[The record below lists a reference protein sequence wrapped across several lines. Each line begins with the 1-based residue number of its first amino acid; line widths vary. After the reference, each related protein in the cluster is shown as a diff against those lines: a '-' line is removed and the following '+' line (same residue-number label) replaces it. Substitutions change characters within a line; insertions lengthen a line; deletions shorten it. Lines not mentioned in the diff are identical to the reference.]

1 MGVAADATVVGAGPN
16 GLAAAIELT
25 RSGRRV
31 LVIEAAKEIG
41 GGTRTDELTLPGFL
55 HDVCSAIHPSGIAS
69 PFFAEIGLEVDW
81 IQSPLPFA
89 HPLGEGEAVALHR
102 SVDDTA
108 SQFGDD
114 RSSYLDLMAPLVER
128 LDALV
133 DEVLAPLTLIPD
145 HLGPFARIALL
156 GTMSAATMVSR
167 FEDDGARGL
176 FAGLAAHA
184 VAPFGAL
191 ATSGVA
197 LMLGAIG
204 HAMGWPLARGGSQSI
219 AMALAD
225 ELTAN
230 GGSIETGRLVKTV
243 DELEGDLFLLDVMP
257 PAAYRIAK
265 DRLSPSSLRRLPRWR
280 RGPGVFKVDW
290 ALDGPIPWSDRF
302 SPDAATV
309 HLGGTWEE
317 IEAAESEVFAGGH
330 PGRPFVILAQQSL
343 FDGTRAPAGKH
354 TAWGYCHVPNG
365 STVDMTAAIEAQIER
380 FAPGFAD
387 LVLERH
393 IRNATDY
400 ERYNPNFVGG
410 DVGGGQYGLRK
421 LLQIGSK
428 RPYSLGGGVFLC
440 SSATPPGVGVHGMCG
455 YFAAR
460 AALDS
465 M

>member
-1 MGVAADATVVGAGPN
+1 
-16 GLAAAIELT
+16 
-25 RSGRRV
+25 
-31 LVIEAAKEIG
+31 
-41 GGTRTDELTLPGFL
+41 
-55 HDVCSAIHPSGIAS
+55 
-69 PFFAEIGLEVDW
+69 
-81 IQSPLPFA
+81 
-89 HPLGEGEAVALHR
+89 
-102 SVDDTA
+102 
-108 SQFGDD
+108 
-114 RSSYLDLMAPLVER
+114 
-128 LDALV
+128 
-133 DEVLAPLTLIPD
+133 
-145 HLGPFARIALL
+145 
-156 GTMSAATMVSR
+156 
-167 FEDDGARGL
+167 
-176 FAGLAAHA
+176 
-184 VAPFGAL
+184 
-191 ATSGVA
+191 
-197 LMLGAIG
+197 
-204 HAMGWPLARGGSQSI
+204 
-219 AMALAD
+219 
-225 ELTAN
+225 
-230 GGSIETGRLVKTV
+230 
-243 DELEGDLFLLDVMP
+243 
-257 PAAYRIAK
+257 
-265 DRLSPSSLRRLPRWR
+265 
-280 RGPGVFKVDW
+280 
-290 ALDGPIPWSDRF
+290 
-302 SPDAATV
+302 V